1 LETDMSITPTDQR
14 VFTFKL
20 TQLVWLLFGLL
31 EALIALR
38 VGLKLIGANP
48 GNPFAALVYNLSAV
62 FLWPFFGLTGTPA
75 ANGMVLEVP
84 SIIAMFV
91 YALVAWAIASLVWL
105 ILYRPREATTVQE
118 TVVTAPD
125 QTPSTQ
131 RTTTIQR

>member
-1 LETDMSITPTDQR
+1 MSITPTEQR

-48 GNPFAALVYNLSAV
+48 ANPFASLVYNLSAL

-75 ANGMVLEVP
+75 VNNMVLEIP

-91 YALVAWAIASLVWL
+91 YALVAWVVARIVWL
-105 ILYRPREATTVQE
+105 IFYRPRENTVIQE
-118 TVVTAPD
+118 TVTSNATTPPTI
-125 QTPSTQ
+125 QTTKTTQ
-131 RTTTIQR
+131 R